1 MINSPL
7 GFCHGRAFLIQL
19 QAFAV
24 KVFSLKAHVLF
35 FVSPGAQGAG
45 LCSLH

>member
-1 MINSPL
+1 MMNSPL
-7 GFCHGRAFLIQL
+7 GFCHQQAFFIQL

-35 FVSPGAQGAG
+35 FVSPGAQGEG